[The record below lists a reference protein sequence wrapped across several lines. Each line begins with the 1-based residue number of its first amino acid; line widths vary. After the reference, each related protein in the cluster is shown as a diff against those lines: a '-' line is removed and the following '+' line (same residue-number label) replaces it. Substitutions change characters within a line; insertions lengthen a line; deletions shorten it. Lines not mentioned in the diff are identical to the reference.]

1 MLKRAVEAN
10 YGLKKGSTVNIIYNV
25 WLYVFTVPFSFSENR
40 RRSTV
45 TAKELRRMSRSDL
58 LELLLTVTRENE
70 RLREQLQQLQQKLDD
85 RALEIEN
92 MGSLAEA
99 VLKLNGVFEAAQAA
113 CDQYTENARLR
124 CEKMQEET
132 KRNCQRMVASTE
144 RLTRKYE

>member
-1 MLKRAVEAN
+1 M
-10 YGLKKGSTVNIIYNV
+10 
-25 WLYVFTVPFSFSENR
+25 
-40 RRSTV
+40 

>member
-1 MLKRAVEAN
+1 
-10 YGLKKGSTVNIIYNV
+10 
-25 WLYVFTVPFSFSENR
+25 
-40 RRSTV
+40 
-45 TAKELRRMSRSDL
+45 MSRSDL